1 MKAMPRANREGLKR
15 KMRPELEL
23 VFCSARIQTPEKEGR
38 IKELLAARLNWSEV
52 LECAVQHKLA
62 PVVYENVCAAD
73 PGSIP
78 KGQRESLAQVA
89 RDSAKSNL
97 AFLNEMLHVY
107 WLFEKARIPAIPFK
121 GPALAWLAYRNF
133 THRTCVDLD
142 FVMPQ
147 RCIPEAVSLLQ
158 TTGYIPHFNPAEVH
172 AGLHGAAPGQYTFTR
187 KGRQLSVE
195 LHTERTLRY
204 FSRPLHLDDLNSRTI
219 PLEIGGQAIRTFSAE
234 DQLVMLCV
242 HGAKHFWERIS
253 WIADIAYLVTARE
266 IDWPLLMKI
275 AATMGSA
282 RLLLLGLYLAH
293 EMIGAPLPQDI
304 LDRASEDNRVQ
315 WLARKVTEQY
325 AENLGSQMGVF
336 PRAIFRLQS
345 SDGYAGGL
353 RQLIRLSVS
362 PTESD
367 RQKIRLPGIF
377 SPLYTVVRL
386 FRLMGEYGLGLNRG
400 VKPELSLHEASPPET
415 VDEMLRFANV
425 SPGDVL
431 YDLGCGDG
439 RIVVAAAEKCEIRA
453 VGVDINPKRI
463 SEAQAFARRHGLE
476 DRVQF
481 IHGDARIVDFSE
493 ATVVKL
499 SLGADSNQRIVDRLR
514 AQLCS
519 GARIISRNFEI
530 NGWAPERTEESILA
544 NGAPTILY
552 LWTIKKPKQETAE
565 ATYSP
570 PGASAAG

>member
-1 MKAMPRANREGLKR
+1 
-15 KMRPELEL
+15 MRPEPEL
-23 VFCSARIQTPEKEGR
+23 VLCSARIHAPENEGR

-52 LECAVQHKLA
+52 LACAVQHKLA
-62 PVVYENVCAAD
+62 PVVYEQIRDAD
-73 PGSIP
+73 PGWVA
-78 KGQRESLAQVA
+78 KEQQESLAQMA
-89 RDSAKSNL
+89 RDSAKRNL
-97 AFLNEMLHVY
+97 AFLNEMLHLY
-107 WLFEKARIPAIPFK
+107 GLFEKAGIPAIPFK

-142 FVMPQ
+142 FVLPQ
-147 RCIPEAVSLLQ
+147 RCIPEAVSFLQ
-158 TTGYIPHFNPAEVH
+158 SNGYNPQFNPAEVH
-172 AGLHGAAPGQYTFTR
+172 AGLHGAAPGQYAFTR

-204 FSRPLHLDDLNSRTI
+204 FSRSLNLDELNSRTI
-219 PLEIGGQAIRTFSAE
+219 PLEIGGQVIRAFSAE

-266 IDWPLLMKI
+266 IDWPFLLKI
-275 AATMGSA
+275 AATMGST
-282 RLLLLGLYLAH
+282 RLLLLGLYLSH

-304 LDRASEDNRVQ
+304 LGRAREDTRVQ
-315 WLARKVTEQY
+315 RLARKVMKQY
-325 AENLGSQMGVF
+325 AENLHSQMGVF

-367 RQKIRLPGIF
+367 RQKIRLPGFF

-386 FRLMGEYGLGLNRG
+386 FRLMGEYGLGLDRRA
-400 VKPELSLHEASPPET
+400 KPELFIHEAPPPEMA
-415 VDEMLRFANV
+415 DEILRFANV

-439 RIVVAAAEKCEIRA
+439 RMVVTAAEKYGIRA

-463 SEAQAFARRHGLE
+463 SEARACARRHGVE
-476 DRVQF
+476 GRVQF

-493 ATVVKL
+493 ATVVTL
-499 SLGADSNQRIVDRLR
+499 FLGADSNQRLVDRLR
-514 AQLCS
+514 TQLHS
-519 GARIISRNFEI
+519 GARIVSRNFEM
-530 NGWAPERTEESILA
+530 NGWAPERREESVLS

-552 LWTIKKPKQETAE
+552 LWTVKKPEQETAE
-565 ATYSP
+565 ETYSP
-570 PGASAAG
+570 PGAAAAG